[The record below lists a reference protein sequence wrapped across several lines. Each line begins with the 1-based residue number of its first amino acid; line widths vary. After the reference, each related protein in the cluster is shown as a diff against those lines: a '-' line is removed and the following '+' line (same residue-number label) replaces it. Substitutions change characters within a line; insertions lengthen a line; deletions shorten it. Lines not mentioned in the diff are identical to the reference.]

1 MAFKTIAPPS
11 MFLATLAVS
20 LALIASSLTGCA
32 HVVAL
37 STGPE
42 PVDQQ
47 CGKRTLGSMIED
59 ESIETKITANLYKA
73 GPGVSDSHINAI
85 SFNGIVL
92 LVGQV
97 RSEKYKR
104 KAERIAQNINKVR
117 RVHNEIIVAGD
128 SSYLDRTNDSWL
140 TTKTRSRMTLKK
152 EFPSTRVKVVTED
165 GIVYLM
171 GLLTKQQAQDAV
183 DIVQQIHGVQKIVK
197 IIEYTQ
203 C

>member
-1 MAFKTIAPPS
+1 MTFKTTATPLV
-11 MFLATLAVS
+11 FQVTLAIS
-20 LALIASSLTGCA
+20 LIVMLSTLSGCA

-42 PVDQQ
+42 PVDKQQ
-47 CGKRTLGSMIED
+47 GKRTLGSMIED
-59 ESIETKITANLYKA
+59 ESIETKIKVNLHKA
-73 GPGVSDSHINAI
+73 GPGIADSHINVI

-97 RSEKYKR
+97 RSEKHKR
-104 KAERIAQNINKVR
+104 NAERIAQNVNKVR
-117 RVHNEIIVAGD
+117 KVHNEITVAGA
-128 SSYLDRTNDSWL
+128 SSYLGRTNDSWL
-140 TTKTRSRMTLKK
+140 TTKIKSRMLSKK
-152 EFPSTRVKVVTED
+152 EFSSTGVKVVTED

-183 DIVQQIHGVQKIVK
+183 DIVQQVHGVQKIVK

-203 C
+203 G